1 MASIHKEFIVDAT
14 PEQVWDVLADFGAV
28 HERLAP
34 GFVTDTRLDADTRT
48 VTFADGTIV
57 AERLVDLDPASR
69 RVAYSVVG
77 GHLHPAH
84 HHASMQALP
93 AENGKTLFIWHTDV
107 LPDALAAPMAEFVEQ
122 GSTVIHRALQDP
134 AYSERMQVAQATL
147 DAELSGRREGR
158 SSAPVRNRSN

>member
-1 MASIHKEFIVDAT
+1 MASIHKEFVVDAT

-57 AERLVDLDPASR
+57 AERLVGLDPASR
-69 RVAYSVVG
+69 RVAYSIVG

-93 AENGKTLFIWHTDV
+93 AENGKTLFVWHTDV
-107 LPDALAAPMAEFVEQ
+107 LPEDLATSIAESVDQ
-122 GSTVIHRALQDP
+122 GSTVIQRALET
-134 AYSERMQVAQATL
+134 AATA
-147 DAELSGRREGR
+147 DQR
-158 SSAPVRNRSN
+158 

>member
-1 MASIHKEFIVDAT
+1 MASIHKEFVVDTT
-14 PEQVWDVLADFGAV
+14 PERVWDVLADFGAV

-69 RVAYSVVG
+69 RVAYSIVG

-93 AENGKTLFIWHTDV
+93 AANGKTLFVWHTDV
-107 LPDALAAPMAEFVEQ
+107 LPEDLVAPIAASVDQ
-122 GSTVIHRALQDP
+122 GSTVIRRALEAAATADP
-134 AYSERMQVAQATL
+134 R
-147 DAELSGRREGR
+147 
-158 SSAPVRNRSN
+158 

>member
-1 MASIHKEFIVDAT
+1 MASIHKEFVVDAT
-14 PEQVWDVLADFGAV
+14 PDQVWDVLADFGAV

-57 AERLVDLDPASR
+57 TERLVDLDPANR
-69 RVAYSVVG
+69 RVAYSIVG

-93 AENGKTLFIWHTDV
+93 AEHGRTRFVWHTDV
-107 LPDALAAPMAEFVEQ
+107 LPAALATPIAESVDQ
-122 GSTVIHRALQDP
+122 GSTVIQRALET
-134 AYSERMQVAQATL
+134 AATA
-147 DAELSGRREGR
+147 DQR
-158 SSAPVRNRSN
+158 

>member
-14 PEQVWDVLADFGAV
+14 PEQVWAVLADFGAV

-57 AERLVDLDPASR
+57 AERLVDLDPPSR

-93 AENGKTLFIWHTDV
+93 AENGRTLFVWHTDV
-107 LPDALAAPMAEFVEQ
+107 LPEALAAQMAEAVEQ
-122 GSTVIHRALQDP
+122 GSTVIHRALET
-134 AYSERMQVAQATL
+134 AA
-147 DAELSGRREGR
+147 
-158 SSAPVRNRSN
+158 SADR